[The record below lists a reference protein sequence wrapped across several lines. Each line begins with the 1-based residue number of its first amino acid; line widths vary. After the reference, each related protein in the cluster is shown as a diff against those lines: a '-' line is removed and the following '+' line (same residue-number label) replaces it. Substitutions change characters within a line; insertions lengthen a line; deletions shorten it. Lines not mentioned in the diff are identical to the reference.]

1 MQKDDLIRVWEE
13 HLASELIA
21 KDVEA
26 TMATMTD
33 APYVNHVP
41 TLTGGVGAKEL
52 RRFYAHH
59 FIPVQPDDMEVVPV
73 SRTVGDETIVDEM
86 VIRFTHSRRMDYFLP
101 GIAPTNRWIEVP
113 VVVIARF
120 RDGRLSHEHIY
131 WDQASALVQAGL
143 LQAGTLPIAGVEVAR
158 KVLDPSRP
166 SNALMAAWAESAP

>member
-26 TMATMTD
+26 TIATMTD